1 MKIREIT
8 DLLARSIPLFYQE
21 AYDNSGLQVG
31 DPDNEV
37 TSALLSPDVTEEVV
51 NEAIERGAGII
62 ISHHPLIFSG
72 LKSISGKTYIER
84 AVIKAIKNDIAIYSA
99 HTNLDLMP
107 GGVSSRMASKLGLN
121 NVESLS
127 PVWGKLNKLAVFV
140 PLDHVAEVRDA
151 IFEAGAGHIGNY
163 DRCSFNLSG
172 EGTFRAGEG
181 SDPYSGTPGLE
192 HTEKEVRIETIVPD
206 NLLQPVLK
214 AMIDAHPYEEVA
226 YDIYRL
232 GNSIPGSGLGCVGD
246 LHNEVDEIEFLENV
260 ANIFGAQQIKYT
272 GLRGIPVKRVALCGG
287 SGSSL
292 IGNAISTGA
301 DIFIT
306 GDLKYHSFF
315 ESEGKMILADIG
327 HHESEKCS
335 LEIFDE
341 IITKKFSKFAVLF
354 SKINTNPINYLR
366 AWKK

>member
-1 MKIREIT
+1 MKVREIG
-8 DLLARSIPLFYQE
+8 DLLNRSIPLFYQE

-31 DPDNEV
+31 SPNHEV
-37 TSALLSPDVTEEVV
+37 RSALLSLDVTEEVV
-51 NEAIERGAGII
+51 DEAIERGAGII

-72 LKSISGKTYIER
+72 LKSISGKTCIER

-107 GGVSSRMASKLGLN
+107 GGVSFRMAAKMGLSN
-121 NVESLS
+121 IESLS
-127 PVWGKLNKLAVFV
+127 QVSGKLNKLVVFV
-140 PLDHVAEVRDA
+140 PLDHLANVRDA
-151 IFEAGAGHIGNY
+151 LFEAGAGHIGNY
-163 DRCSFNLSG
+163 DRCSFNVSG

-181 SDPYSGTPGLE
+181 SEPYSGTPGTE
-192 HTEKEVRIETIVPD
+192 HIEKEVRVETIVPD
-206 NLLQPVLK
+206 NLIQPVVK
-214 AMIDAHPYEEVA
+214 ALIGAHPYEEVA

-232 GNSIPGSGLGCVGD
+232 GNTVPGAGLGCIGD
-246 LHNEVDEIEFLENV
+246 LHKEMDEIDFLEY
-260 ANIFGAQQIKYT
+260 AAEIFGAQQVKYAC
-272 GLRGIPVKRVALCGG
+272 LRGKPVRRVALCGG

-292 IGNAISTGA
+292 IGDAIRSGA

-315 ESEGKMILADIG
+315 ESEGRMILADIG

-335 LEIFDE
+335 LEIFNE
-341 IITKKFSKFAVLF
+341 IITKKLPKFAVLF